1 MAYAII
7 QSGGRQV
14 RVEPGAV
21 VAVDHLPDTEKNDG
35 DGDRNIT
42 FDRVL
47 FLGSGDNDG
56 SFVAG
61 SPHVAGARVTGIVE
75 GDALGK
81 KIRVFTKK
89 RRGGMRR
96 TIGHRT
102 QLTRI
107 RITGIETA

>member
-21 VAVDHLPDTEKNDG
+21 VAVDHLPDTDEHDDG
-35 DGDRNIT
+35 AADRTIT
-42 FDRVL
+42 FDKVL
-47 FLGSGDNDG
+47 FLGEDG
-56 SFVAG
+56 SYVTG
-61 SPHVAGARVTGIVE
+61 SPHVTGARVTGVIE

-102 QLTRI
+102 RFTRV